1 MYTEIAKIIEGG
13 LQKDVSKVASYAALL
28 ANKLE
33 SSGDQSLAGRIRKI
47 LEGDMNQRNLVK
59 ENFYN
64 IPVDTESRLSIA
76 DIYPPQ
82 DQNDLI
88 LSSSV
93 SSAITNFVDTIN
105 HFQKLLDA
113 GLDIHLSLL
122 LYGPPGCGK
131 TTIAKELANRLQLPL
146 LVARLDSMISSLL
159 GSTSKNL
166 RKLFEYAS
174 SKPCVLFLDEFD
186 AIAKNRNDQNEQGEL
201 KRVIN
206 SLLQDIDD
214 YLSEGNIL
222 IAATNRDELL
232 DSAIWRR
239 FSTIVSVDKPG
250 KDETLKLL
258 SSLFADKKTSIG
270 LGDMEKLSN
279 MFNGLSYSEIKK
291 IVTGAISKS
300 IIKNADSF
308 SYLDIL
314 YSLYQY
320 THFNDFSL
328 SSVIQFFSD
337 NNVTQRDIAA
347 YFNISTRQ
355 VRNKL
360 NIE

>member
-1 MYTEIAKIIEGG
+1 MYTEIAKIVEGG

-33 SSGDQSLAGRIRKI
+33 SSGEQSLAKKIRKI
-47 LEGDMNQRNLVK
+47 LEGDMSQRNLVK
-59 ENFYN
+59 EDFYN

-76 DIYPPQ
+76 DVFPPHI
-82 DQNDLI
+82 QNDLI
-88 LSSSV
+88 LSPSI
-93 SSAITNFVDTIN
+93 SSAVSNFVDIVN
-105 HFQKLLDA
+105 HFQKLSDA

-146 LVARLDSMISSLL
+146 LIARLDSMISSLL

-174 SKPCVLFLDEFD
+174 SKPCILFLDEFD

-214 YLSEGNIL
+214 YLAEGNIL

-239 FSTIVSVDKPG
+239 FSTIVSVEKPG
-250 KDETLKLL
+250 NDETVRMLTSLL
-258 SSLFADKKTSIG
+258 ANNTNSINKVE
-270 LGDMEKLSN
+270 LEKLSKL
-279 MFNGLSYSEIKK
+279 FDGLTYSEIKK
-291 IVTGAISKS
+291 IVTGAITKS
-300 IIKNADSF
+300 IIKNADTI
-308 SYLDIL
+308 SYIDIL
-314 YSLYQY
+314 YSFHQY
-320 THFNDFSL
+320 SHFNDFTE
-328 SSVIQFFSD
+328 SSVIRFLSD
-337 NNVTQRDIAA
+337 NNVTQRDIAS